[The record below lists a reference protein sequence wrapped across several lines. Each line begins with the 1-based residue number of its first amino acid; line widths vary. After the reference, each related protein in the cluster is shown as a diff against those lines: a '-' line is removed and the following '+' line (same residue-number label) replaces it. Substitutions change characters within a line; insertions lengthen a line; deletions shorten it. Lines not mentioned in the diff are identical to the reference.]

1 MAVSLF
7 PGNCLDCE
15 NYLVMS
21 GGCRSSLSN
30 PSQRID
36 PQSLPS
42 STIQYLNQSA
52 CLPTSFNCSPTDHL
66 LGQSTSCQSIGQS
79 RESHS
84 AEEPLSKT
92 NLYIRGLAPNTTDE
106 DLFKLCH
113 RFGKILSTK
122 VINDPITSKCKGY
135 GFVDFELAQTAEI
148 AVTTLK
154 NQGIQVQMARLQEQD
169 PTNLYF
175 ENLPFYFNELEL
187 EMMLSPIG
195 RVISTRILRDFS
207 QRSRG
212 IGFTRMES
220 KQQCEAIIQAYNGK
234 FIEDEPIF
242 KTLVPWRS
250 PLHQMSLNKDQRM
263 PLIVKF
269 ADGGNRKKMGISLR
283 QRQDLLNKTVALSA
297 YSSPQSLDNCS
308 STLLPI
314 TVIPPAGMM
323 SSTYPASS
331 FPVTSY
337 QVPPFSGWYQQT
349 EQQYLL
355 PFTMAQILSSP
366 QMAQNIPSVDSEM
379 FRHPSMSRGQIG
391 VASGELTVAL

>member
-1 MAVSLF
+1 MSVSLF
-7 PGNCLDCE
+7 PGNCVDCD
-15 NYLVMS
+15 NFLYVTGP
-21 GGCRSSLSN
+21 GGCRSSLTSILQT
-30 PSQRID
+30 PSQRA
-36 PQSLPS
+36 QSLPT
-42 STIQYLNQSA
+42 STIQYLNQNA
-52 CLPTSFNCSPTDHL
+52 CVPTSFNCSPTDL
-66 LGQSTSCQSIGQS
+66 ISASTCRSNQS
-79 RESHS
+79 RESQS
-84 AEEPLSKT
+84 PEEPLSKT

-122 VINDPITSKCKGY
+122 VINDPITNKCKGY

-175 ENLPFYFNELEL
+175 ENLPFFFNELEL
-187 EMMLSPIG
+187 EAMLSPIG

-207 QRSRG
+207 GRSRG

-220 KQQCEAIIQAYNGK
+220 KQQCEAIIQAFNGK
-234 FIEDEPIF
+234 LIEDD
-242 KTLVPWRS
+242 KALVPWNS
-250 PLHQMSLNKDQRM
+250 PAYQVFLNNDQRM

-283 QRQDLLNKTVALSA
+283 QRQELLNKTVALSA
-297 YSSPQSLDNCS
+297 YASPQSLDNCS
-308 STLLPI
+308 STLLPM
-314 TVIPPAGMM
+314 TVLPPTGIM
-323 SSTYPASS
+323 SSTYPAPS

-337 QVPPFSGWYQQT
+337 QVPPFSGWYQQA

-355 PFTMAQILSSP
+355 PFTMAPVLSSP
-366 QMAQNIPSVDSEM
+366 QIAQNIPSVDSEM
-379 FRHPSMSRGQIG
+379 CRRTLVG
-391 VASGELTVAL
+391 

>member
-21 GGCRSSLSN
+21 GGCRSSLST
-30 PSQRID
+30 PSQRV
-36 PQSLPS
+36 QSLPT
-42 STIQYLNQSA
+42 STIQYLNQNA
-52 CLPTSFNCSPTDHL
+52 CLPTTFNCSTTDHIINQST
-66 LGQSTSCQSIGQS
+66 GQSVSQS
-79 RESHS
+79 RELQSS
-84 AEEPLSKT
+84 ADEPLSKT

-175 ENLPFYFNELEL
+175 ENLPFFFNELEL
-187 EMMLSPIG
+187 EMILSPIG

-207 QRSRG
+207 GRSRG

-220 KQQCEAIIQAYNGK
+220 KQQCEAIIQAYHGK
-234 FIEDEPIF
+234 FLEDEPIY
-242 KTLVPWRS
+242 KQLIPWRS
-250 PLHQMSLNKDQRM
+250 PLNNDQRM

-283 QRQDLLNKTVALSA
+283 QRQELLNKTVALSA
-297 YSSPQSLDNCS
+297 YANPQSLDNCS
-308 STLLPI
+308 STLLPM
-314 TVIPPAGMM
+314 TVLPPTGIM
-323 SSTYPASS
+323 SSTYPAPS

-337 QVPPFSGWYQQT
+337 QVPPFSGWYQQA

-355 PFTMAQILSSP
+355 PFTMAPVLSSN
-366 QMAQNIPSVDSEM
+366 QLGQGISSVDSEM
-379 FRHPSMSRGQIG
+379 FRHLSSNRGRID
-391 VASGELTVAL
+391 VTSSGELTVAL

>member
-7 PGNCLDCE
+7 PGNYLDCE

-21 GGCRSSLSN
+21 GGCRSSLPT
-30 PSQRID
+30 PSQRV
-36 PQSLPS
+36 QSLPS
-42 STIQYLNQSA
+42 SAIQYLNQNA
-52 CLPTSFNCSPTDHL
+52 CLPTNFNCSPADHL
-66 LGQSTSCQSIGQS
+66 LRQSTVQSVGQS
-79 RESHS
+79 RESQS

-122 VINDPITSKCKGY
+122 VINEPTTNKCKGY

-175 ENLPFYFNELEL
+175 ENLPFFFNEPEL
-187 EMMLSPIG
+187 ETILSPIG
-195 RVISTRILRDFS
+195 RVISTRILRDLS
-207 QRSRG
+207 GRSRG

-220 KQQCEAIIQAYNGK
+220 KQQCEAIIQAFNGK
-234 FIEDEPIF
+234 FIE
-242 KTLVPWRS
+242 
-250 PLHQMSLNKDQRM
+250 DQRM

-283 QRQDLLNKTVALSA
+283 QRNEFLNKTVALSA
-297 YSSPQSLDNCS
+297 YTSPQSLDNCS
-308 STLLPI
+308 STLLPM
-314 TVIPPAGMM
+314 TVIPPTGIM

-355 PFTMAQILSSP
+355 PFTMAPVLSSP
-366 QMAQNIPSVDSEM
+366 QMAQNMPSVDSEM
-379 FRHPSMSRGQIG
+379 FRHLSSNRGQID